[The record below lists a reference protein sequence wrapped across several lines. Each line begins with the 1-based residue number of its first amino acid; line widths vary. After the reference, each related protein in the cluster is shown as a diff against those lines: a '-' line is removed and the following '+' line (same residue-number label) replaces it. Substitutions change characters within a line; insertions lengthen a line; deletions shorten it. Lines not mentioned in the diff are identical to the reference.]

1 MTNLMFPFVQML
13 PLDTEAIL
21 CNNTKMLR
29 EHLNICGDG
38 LGDQNWDPDSEYVY
52 DLYYQEMVTP
62 GWIQD
67 ILSVR
72 AYADEGEL
80 VCVDAGIRVEVE
92 QLLLLGCCFCLRC
105 LTWWSMKRRCMMMRM
120 MKTMRPTG
128 GMTTLMRKVMQK
140 RTERNVMVVSLS
152 FLLQSDVILCGML
165 QQRNV
170 FAVDYWEEHSYSRG
184 SWRHYQ
190 RELLRELSCRD
201 DEDEGGCLY
210 DSD

>member
-1 MTNLMFPFVQML
+1 MNLMFPFVQML

-29 EHLNICGDG
+29 ERMNICGDG

-80 VCVDAGIRVEVE
+80 VCVDAGICV
-92 QLLLLGCCFCLRC
+92 QL
-105 LTWWSMKRRCMMMRM
+105 
-120 MKTMRPTG
+120 
-128 GMTTLMRKVMQK
+128 
-140 RTERNVMVVSLS
+140 
-152 FLLQSDVILCGML
+152 
-165 QQRNV
+165 
-170 FAVDYWEEHSYSRG
+170 
-184 SWRHYQ
+184 
-190 RELLRELSCRD
+190 
-201 DEDEGGCLY
+201 
-210 DSD
+210 